1 MFEFS
6 FLSSDAF
13 SDKLCLH
20 LSEHDLGI
28 GRPDMRDFE
37 CDSSHLVWVFKG
49 HLKYFQL

>member
-13 SDKLCLH
+13 STKLCLH
-20 LSEHDLGI
+20 LGEPDLGI
-28 GRPDMRDFE
+28 RRPDIRDLE

-49 HLKYFQL
+49 HLK